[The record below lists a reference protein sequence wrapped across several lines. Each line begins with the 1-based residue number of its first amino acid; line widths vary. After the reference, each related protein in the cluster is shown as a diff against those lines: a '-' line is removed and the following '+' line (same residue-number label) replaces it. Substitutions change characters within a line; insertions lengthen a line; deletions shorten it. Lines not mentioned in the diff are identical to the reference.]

1 MDLSNL
7 MHTINFYL
15 EYFTKYFM
23 CFKNNH
29 HYQNVD
35 DNDIEYNFPM
45 KR

>member
-1 MDLSNL
+1 MDLSKIL
-7 MHTINFYL
+7 VSINHYV
-15 EYFTKYFM
+15 EYFTRYLL

-45 KR
+45 QR